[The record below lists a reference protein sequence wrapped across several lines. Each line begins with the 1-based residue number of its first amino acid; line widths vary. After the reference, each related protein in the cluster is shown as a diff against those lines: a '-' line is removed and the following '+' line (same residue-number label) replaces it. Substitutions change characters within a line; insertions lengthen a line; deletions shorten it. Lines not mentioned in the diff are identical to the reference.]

1 MHKKCWRQQKWDN
14 MGRPNIFFRKVL
26 FRYFPMRV
34 QPFLY
39 DKWFGSYARS
49 NVGHWPFSC
58 SWRENITFPYT
69 FIYSCLTTA
78 KHMQMTSN
86 LNTSKIKI
94 IKTIP
99 ESLVKIRRHD
109 VMWRHM
115 ALFPNFCIFMQ
126 KEMLTSAK
134 LWMYDGWQIYFFG
147 MSHLIPTQWGVSHFS
162 MICHSK
168 IIAFYGGRCPE
179 VKSADVSEIMTSRG
193 KFWYLIS

>member
-1 MHKKCWRQQKWDN
+1 MTSYDVIIGLLAQNMHKKCWRQQRWDN
-14 MGRPNIFFRKVL
+14 MERPNIFFRKVL

-99 ESLVKIRRHD
+99 ESLAKIRRHD
-109 VMWRHM
+109 VVWHIWRY
-115 ALFPNFCIFMQ
+115 FPIFVFLCKKKCWHQQNCGCMMGGKYISLEWAILYQHNEGSVNFLWYAVQQLWLFMQ
-126 KEMLTSAK
+126 ETS
-134 LWMYDGWQIYFFG
+134 F
-147 MSHLIPTQWGVSHFS
+147 
-162 MICHSK
+162 
-168 IIAFYGGRCPE
+168 
-179 VKSADVSEIMTSRG
+179 
-193 KFWYLIS
+193 